1 MATPKQENW
10 DYVLKGSAS
19 FKLYEIF
26 NKKVADDKKSDH
38 CKEFEQIDKN
48 YSNRASELCKK
59 IKRNLDYLHD
69 IVVPETRRY
78 NCLHYKYWLNNEII
92 NMFKNGSEIKY
103 DSKVL
108 EKFLN
113 VLDTFIKEKKYYGC
127 KYKINTT
134 DFDYYKKMNERKD
147 LNDYFNNYNTII
159 KNNNCKSGKVET
171 FREYLKHIN
180 ELYDKYKVDCL
191 DQFDYWLSDCRYYF
205 RRGDEFDPNILLS
218 KLECNSKDGK
228 EESAYRGETGSVKSV
243 PKKRMTFHYLKCK
256 NNFVKDPIMC
266 ELVPVTME
274 YADNKNEVKEN
285 DKVVRKRIYKPPD
298 PWSTLGGVLHRRSK
312 TVSQKPSEGVPNHSQ
327 ADSDVPHSDPSNSE
341 FLTEADG
348 VSPYLVLTDDEIK
361 WKILDYETLDC
372 RNYPSK
378 DTYGLCK
385 RLNQLHQEGKFKSQ
399 PKPSSYNETSR
410 GNFSRGVNSLNA
422 VSYDMEED
430 YENSSNTSDDMYA
443 LLKSSKFRTGTV
455 TFLMLGTAF
464 LGYAYYK
471 FTPVGSWFR
480 NRKGR
485 KNEIAHE
492 YFEQISKEPF
502 QPIPKSV
509 NTNSRRKRVQIA
521 YHQSGD

>member
-1 MATPKQENW
+1 MATPNHKNW
-10 DYVLKGSAS
+10 DYVLKDSAS
-19 FKLYEIF
+19 FKLYEKF
-26 NKKVADDKKSDH
+26 SKLDKDTKNSDH
-38 CKEFEQIDKN
+38 CDEFKSIDNKYQN
-48 YSNRASELCKK
+48 KASELCNK
-59 IKRNLDYLHD
+59 INQNLDHLHK
-69 IVVPETRRY
+69 IVVPGTRRY
-78 NCLHYKYWLNNEII
+78 DCLHYKYWLNNEII

-103 DSKVL
+103 DSDVL
-108 EKFLN
+108 KKFLDVQN
-113 VLDTFIKEKKYYGC
+113 KFIKEKEYYGC
-127 KYKINTT
+127 KYEINTT
-134 DFDYYKKMNERKD
+134 DFAYYKKMNERKD

-228 EESAYRGETGSVKSV
+228 EESAYSGETGSVKSV

-298 PWSTLGGVLHRRSK
+298 PWSTLGGVLHRRSEITARGSDK
-312 TVSQKPSEGVPNHSQ
+312 GDLNISPV
-327 ADSDVPHSDPSNSE
+327 DSDVPDSDPSNSE

-361 WKILDYETLDC
+361 WRILDSETLDC
-372 RNYPSK
+372 RNYQSE

-385 RLNQLHQEGKFKSQ
+385 RLEELEKEGKFKLQ
-399 PKPSSYNETSR
+399 PKPSSYSEASDKESSR
-410 GNFSRGVNSLNA
+410 ENLIVGSDDLLNA
-422 VSYDMEED
+422 GSDEIEED
-430 YENSSNTSDDMYA
+430 YANSANTWDDDPCLEIKKEGKTKLIMNIMIKYQINPFN
-443 LLKSSKFRTGTV
+443 LV
-455 TFLMLGTAF
+455 Q
-464 LGYAYYK
+464 
-471 FTPVGSWFR
+471 
-480 NRKGR
+480 NR
-485 KNEIAHE
+485 
-492 YFEQISKEPF
+492 
-502 QPIPKSV
+502 
-509 NTNSRRKRVQIA
+509 
-521 YHQSGD
+521 